1 MRFSIY
7 PVCRCIN
14 RPEIKLINRRCWT
27 INLDGIEQFDFCVW
41 LIYLLFLIPAEFF
54 VRVSDIFSEYKTN
67 DSVRHRMLRMKR
79 SHAET
84 MVRGTDCIEKLFN
97 V

>member
-1 MRFSIY
+1 MELNSSIS
-7 PVCRCIN
+7 
-14 RPEIKLINRRCWT
+14 
-27 INLDGIEQFDFCVW
+27 VW
-41 LIYLLFLIPAEFF
+41 LIYLLFFIAAEFF

-79 SHAET
+79 SHTET